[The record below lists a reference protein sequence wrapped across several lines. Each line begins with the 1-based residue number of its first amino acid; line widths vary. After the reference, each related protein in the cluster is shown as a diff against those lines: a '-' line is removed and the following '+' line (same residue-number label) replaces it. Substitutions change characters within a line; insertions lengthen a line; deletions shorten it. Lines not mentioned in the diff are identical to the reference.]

1 MGDLTG
7 KVGIVTGASRGIG
20 RAIAERLARD
30 GVKVVVNVNTSMQQ
44 AHEVVTAI
52 EAGGGQATAI
62 QANIGVVADVRR
74 LFQET
79 LTAYGHVD
87 ILINNAGTY
96 KSFEK
101 VADVTEEDYDAIFA
115 VNAKGPFFAMQE
127 AARVFRDNGRIVNI
141 STRGTRAAIPGYYVY
156 GGSKSTLEQFT
167 VQLSL
172 EFGPRGITVN
182 TVLPGPVETQMLHD
196 ILALLPEGTRQMV
209 IARTPLGR
217 LGHPTDIGDVV
228 AFLCSDDGRWV
239 TGQTIAVDGGLV

>member
-1 MGDLTG
+1 MGGLTG

-87 ILINNAGTY
+87 ILINNAGPS

-101 VADVTEEDYDAIFA
+101 VADVTEEDY
-115 VNAKGPFFAMQE
+115 E
-127 AARVFRDNGRIVNI
+127 
-141 STRGTRAAIPGYYVY
+141 
-156 GGSKSTLEQFT
+156 
-167 VQLSL
+167 
-172 EFGPRGITVN
+172 
-182 TVLPGPVETQMLHD
+182 
-196 ILALLPEGTRQMV
+196 
-209 IARTPLGR
+209 
-217 LGHPTDIGDVV
+217 
-228 AFLCSDDGRWV
+228 
-239 TGQTIAVDGGLV
+239 

>member
-79 LTAYGHVD
+79 LTAIELEVSGP
-87 ILINNAGTY
+87 GTLHQ
-96 KSFEK
+96 
-101 VADVTEEDYDAIFA
+101 TM
-115 VNAKGPFFAMQE
+115 GPKQ
-127 AARVFRDNGRIVNI
+127 
-141 STRGTRAAIPGYYVY
+141 
-156 GGSKSTLEQFT
+156 T
-167 VQLSL
+167 VRWMP
-172 EFGPRGITVN
+172 EPRK
-182 TVLPGPVETQMLHD
+182 
-196 ILALLPEGTRQMV
+196 
-209 IARTPLGR
+209 
-217 LGHPTDIGDVV
+217 
-228 AFLCSDDGRWV
+228 F
-239 TGQTIAVDGGLV
+239 